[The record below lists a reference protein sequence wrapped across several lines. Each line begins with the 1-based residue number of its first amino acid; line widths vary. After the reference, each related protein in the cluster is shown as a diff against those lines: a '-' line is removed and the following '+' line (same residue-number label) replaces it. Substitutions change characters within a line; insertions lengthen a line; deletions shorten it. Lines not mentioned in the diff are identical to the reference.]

1 MEPTETNEPKYIP
14 NGNNYTECEG
24 GELIQGTFELRILII
39 YPQVTYKRK
48 SKQIFQLVGLFS
60 TEGQVGNFEIFEVYS
75 NAEQIS
81 K

>member
-39 YPQVTYKRK
+39 IYPQVTYKRK
-48 SKQIFQLVGLFS
+48 SKQIF
-60 TEGQVGNFEIFEVYS
+60 
-75 NAEQIS
+75 
-81 K
+81 